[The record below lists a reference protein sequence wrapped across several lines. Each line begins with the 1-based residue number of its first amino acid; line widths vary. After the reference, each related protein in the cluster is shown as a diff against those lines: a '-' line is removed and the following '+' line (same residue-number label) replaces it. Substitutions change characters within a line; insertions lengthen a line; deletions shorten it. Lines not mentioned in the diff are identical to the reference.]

1 MKRNLKMKIL
11 AVAIS
16 AILLA
21 DSAFSA
27 AVLRNS
33 RFLTTNEQKFVRKSA
48 LRENQ
53 ATEAKYSDESSLQTG
68 RQARQDAS
76 AMIGLAT
83 QFLPLIMSFFNNAG
97 EASSS
102 AASDLATSSTQA
114 VEKLESVGDTPA
126 IPPENPFSWQNMIST
141 GLKLFLTLMTSQDA
155 IDKSDN
161 FPAQVSTAVLGT
173 VISAVTGS
181 TNPKEVATMA
191 RQATEVIGIVMSL
204 FEALQTS
211 FSS

>member
-161 FPAQVSTAVLGT
+161 FPAQAVLGT

>member
-1 MKRNLKMKIL
+1 MKKSLKMKIL

-33 RFLTTNEQKFVRKSA
+33 RSSFLTKNEQKFVRKSS

-53 ATEAKYSDESSLQTG
+53 ATEAKYFDESSLQTG

-83 QFLPLIMSFFNNAG
+83 QFLPVIMSFFNNAG
-97 EASSS
+97 QASSS

-161 FPAQVSTAVLGT
+161 FPAQAVLGT